1 MTPKYIILLLQ
12 VSFACICTYVWRE
25 RERIRMIVLVVIW
38 MGVGATIDCAWELS
52 EKMSSVGKWMN
63 KLWYEILFSSKKK

>member
-25 RERIRMIVLVVIW
+25 RITMIVLVVIW
-38 MGVGATIDCAWELS
+38 VGVGVTINSAWELS
-52 EKMSSVGKWMN
+52 EEMSSVGKWMN
-63 KLWYEILFSSKKK
+63 KLWYIQ